1 MFRSD
6 IKGFRDFIEIIQ
18 KTNLK
23 KLVFLSIF
31 LFLGVLIESFG
42 LGILYPIFDFLLNND
57 STKFLIFEFE
67 SKSDVINFVL
77 LSIGIIYIVK
87 TLYLTLLTV
96 KQNKFI
102 SFVTEKI
109 SNEIFSGYVNSQYSF
124 HLKNNSSELVKN
136 IQVELSNF
144 TSYLSSVIFIISDLI
159 LVIAIVGTLIYL
171 NPTGTIL
178 LIIYLVVA
186 SAFFLFFTNKKLN
199 FWGLERF
206 RIDKILA
213 LILTE
218 SLKGIID
225 VKVSNLETLF
235 IKRYKE
241 FNKDKFEYYWK
252 QLTLGQIPRLY
263 LELICIFGFIFF
275 ILLTVSDTKSINTIL
290 PLASVYIAAFF
301 RVLPSVNRIL
311 SSYQQMI
318 YYLPSVELVKKEIN
332 QNRLN
337 VNKKIIINNFKKTI
351 YLNNISFKYD
361 KKRVL
366 NDFKLKF
373 QKGKTY
379 RIKGPSGSGKSTLI
393 GIILGLLKP
402 NDGDI
407 IIDNK
412 KVIDFKWSKTLS
424 YVSQNIFLFD
434 GTIVENICLGIDKS
448 KIKIQKVNEVLRKTN
463 LYDFVYS
470 LDDNINHNLGENGV
484 NFSGGQSQRLA
495 IARALYKNP
504 EILILDEVTSALDSE
519 NENKILE
526 TIKNLDGQTTCI
538 IISHKDKVNKV
549 CDEIIKID

>member
-235 IKRYKE
+235 IKL
-241 FNKDKFEYYWK
+241 W
-252 QLTLGQIPRLY
+252 
-263 LELICIFGFIFF
+263 
-275 ILLTVSDTKSINTIL
+275 
-290 PLASVYIAAFF
+290 
-301 RVLPSVNRIL
+301 
-311 SSYQQMI
+311 
-318 YYLPSVELVKKEIN
+318 
-332 QNRLN
+332 
-337 VNKKIIINNFKKTI
+337 
-351 YLNNISFKYD
+351 
-361 KKRVL
+361 
-366 NDFKLKF
+366 
-373 QKGKTY
+373 
-379 RIKGPSGSGKSTLI
+379 
-393 GIILGLLKP
+393 
-402 NDGDI
+402 
-407 IIDNK
+407 
-412 KVIDFKWSKTLS
+412 
-424 YVSQNIFLFD
+424 
-434 GTIVENICLGIDKS
+434 
-448 KIKIQKVNEVLRKTN
+448 
-463 LYDFVYS
+463 
-470 LDDNINHNLGENGV
+470 
-484 NFSGGQSQRLA
+484 
-495 IARALYKNP
+495 
-504 EILILDEVTSALDSE
+504 
-519 NENKILE
+519 
-526 TIKNLDGQTTCI
+526 
-538 IISHKDKVNKV
+538 
-549 CDEIIKID
+549 